1 MWRITVSHTGHIVV
15 SLNRQLPDKIRQPVE
30 AKRRVGYKIKKY
42 GLVLG
47 DVACMLI
54 SFALALLLRFEFS
67 MSRALPY
74 SHTVIGRLPGLL
86 IIRLFIYYIFGLY
99 SRLWQFA
106 SVREALVI
114 ALAGTV
120 ASILDYLFLHTL
132 QPTGFPRSIIFM
144 AWSLNIFLTG
154 GIRLFMRV
162 RREWANYVTAA
173 NQMARA
179 GLEQAASAKARKI
192 LIVGAGEAGVIV
204 ARELRSHPEV
214 GQEIVGF
221 VDDDQS
227 KQGYIVAGYRVLGTT
242 ESIPDLVASHGVEEI
257 IIAMPSVPG
266 TVVRQVVRSCDGLGV
281 KVLTI
286 PGVYELLNGKLD
298 VSRIRAIEIQDLLR
312 REEVKADL
320 EEIGRYLSGKT
331 VLVTGAGG
339 SIGTELSRQV
349 AAFNPK
355 SLILLGHGENDIF
368 EVNIEL
374 HETFSEIHTVPVI
387 ADIRNSERIDW
398 VFSSYKPDVVFHAA
412 AHKHVPL
419 MESNPEEA
427 IHNNVFGTWNV
438 ASAADRYGAERFV
451 LISTD
456 KAVNPMSVMGCSKRA
471 AELLIQA
478 LAKRSKT
485 KFMAVR
491 FGNVL
496 GSRGSVIPLFKR
508 QIKRGGPITV
518 THPDMVR
525 YFMTIPEAVQLVIQ
539 AAAMGKGGEV
549 FILDMGEPVRIVD
562 LARDL
567 VRLSGLDPDYDI
579 EIVFSGI
586 RPGEKIVEE
595 LLTAEEGTIATVH
608 QRIFMAKGE
617 PLLDDNVRRFLDRC
631 REFAEDDDEGGKA
644 FVSWIREI
652 TSRRKVSEPP
662 RPHKFQQLPQ
672 RQDSL
677 PHSP

>member
-1 MWRITVSHTGHIVV
+1 MHVANCNLICRLHSL
-15 SLNRQLPDKIRQPVE
+15 SLNRLLFERIRQPLE
-30 AKRRVGYKIKKY
+30 AKRWVGYKVKKL

-47 DVACMLI
+47 DVVCILI
-54 SFALALLLRFEFS
+54 SFALALLLRFDFS
-67 MSRALPY
+67 MSRALAY
-74 SHTVIGRLPGLL
+74 WHTVVGRLPGL
-86 IIRLFIYYIFGLY
+86 IVIRLFIYYIFGLY

-106 SVREALVI
+106 SIREALVI

-120 ASILDYLFLHTL
+120 ASVLDYLILHSL

-173 NQMARA
+173 NQIARL
-179 GLEQAASAKARKI
+179 GLEHAASVKTHKI

-204 ARELRSHPEV
+204 ARELRTHPEV

-221 VDDDQS
+221 VDDDPS
-227 KQGYIVAGYRVLGTT
+227 KQGYIAAGYRVLGTT
-242 ESIPDLVASHGVEEI
+242 ESIPDLVASHNVEEI

-286 PGVYELLNGKLD
+286 PGVYELLDGKLD

-312 REEVKADL
+312 REEVKTDL
-320 EEIGRYLSGKT
+320 EEIGKYLSGKR

-339 SIGTELSRQV
+339 SIGRELSRQV
-349 AAFNPK
+349 AGFNPK

-368 EVNIEL
+368 EVNLEL
-374 HETFSEIHTVPVI
+374 KDTFSELHTIPVI
-387 ADIRNSERIDW
+387 ADIRNRERIDW

-438 ASAADRYGAERFV
+438 ASAADRYRAERFV

-478 LAKRSKT
+478 LAKHSKT

-567 VRLSGLDPDYDI
+567 VRLSGLDPDYDV
-579 EIVFSGI
+579 EIVFTGI

-608 QRIFMAKGE
+608 RRIFVAKGE
-617 PLLDDNVRRFLDRC
+617 PLLDGNVRGFLDRC
-631 REFAEDDDEGGKA
+631 REFAEDNHDGGRA
-644 FVSWIREI
+644 FVDWIREM
-652 TSRRKVSEPP
+652 TSSGKAQEPARRYESQE
-662 RPHKFQQLPQ
+662 LPQ
-672 RQDSL
+672 PQDSL
-677 PHSP
+677 MT

>member
-1 MWRITVSHTGHIVV
+1 
-15 SLNRQLPDKIRQPVE
+15 
-30 AKRRVGYKIKKY
+30 
-42 GLVLG
+42 
-47 DVACMLI
+47 
-54 SFALALLLRFEFS
+54 
-67 MSRALPY
+67 
-74 SHTVIGRLPGLL
+74 
-86 IIRLFIYYIFGLY
+86 
-99 SRLWQFA
+99 
-106 SVREALVI
+106 
-114 ALAGTV
+114 
-120 ASILDYLFLHTL
+120 
-132 QPTGFPRSIIFM
+132 
-144 AWSLNIFLTG
+144 
-154 GIRLFMRV
+154 
-162 RREWANYVTAA
+162 
-173 NQMARA
+173 
-179 GLEQAASAKARKI
+179 
-192 LIVGAGEAGVIV
+192 
-204 ARELRSHPEV
+204 
-214 GQEIVGF
+214 
-221 VDDDQS
+221 
-227 KQGYIVAGYRVLGTT
+227 
-242 ESIPDLVASHGVEEI
+242 
-257 IIAMPSVPG
+257 MPSVPG

-508 QIKRGGPITV
+508 QIKR
-518 THPDMVR
+518 
-525 YFMTIPEAVQLVIQ
+525 
-539 AAAMGKGGEV
+539 
-549 FILDMGEPVRIVD
+549 
-562 LARDL
+562 
-567 VRLSGLDPDYDI
+567 
-579 EIVFSGI
+579 
-586 RPGEKIVEE
+586 
-595 LLTAEEGTIATVH
+595 
-608 QRIFMAKGE
+608 
-617 PLLDDNVRRFLDRC
+617 RC
-631 REFAEDDDEGGKA
+631 
-644 FVSWIREI
+644 V
-652 TSRRKVSEPP
+652 
-662 RPHKFQQLPQ
+662 
-672 RQDSL
+672 
-677 PHSP
+677 

>member
-1 MWRITVSHTGHIVV
+1 M
-15 SLNRQLPDKIRQPVE
+15 
-30 AKRRVGYKIKKY
+30 GYKVKKF

-47 DVACMLI
+47 DIVCILI
-54 SFALALLLRFEFS
+54 SFTLALLLRFDFS
-67 MSRALPY
+67 MSKALPY
-74 SHTVIGRLPGLL
+74 WYIVIGKLPGL
-86 IIRLFIYYIFGLY
+86 IAIRLFIYYAFGLY

-106 SVREALVI
+106 GVREALVI

-120 ASILDYLFLHTL
+120 ASVADYIILHTL
-132 QPTGFPRSIIFM
+132 QSVGFPRSIIFM
-144 AWSLNIFLTG
+144 AWFLNVFLTG

-162 RREWANYVTAA
+162 RREWANYVTAS
-173 NQMARA
+173 NQMAGI
-179 GLEQAASAKARKI
+179 GLEQAASRSTHKI

-204 ARELRSHPEV
+204 AKELRAHPEV

-221 VDDDQS
+221 VDDDPS
-227 KQGYIVAGYRVLGTT
+227 KQGYMAAGYRVLGTT
-242 ESIPDLVASHGVEEI
+242 ESIPDLVASHDVEEI

-266 TVVRQVVRSCDGLGV
+266 AVVRKVVRSCDGLGV

-286 PGVYELLNGKLD
+286 PGVYELLDGKLD
-298 VSRIRAIEIQDLLR
+298 ISRIRAIEIQDLLR
-312 REEVKADL
+312 RDEVKADL
-320 EEIGRYLSGKT
+320 EEIGRYLSGRK

-339 SIGTELSRQV
+339 SIGQELSRQV
-349 AAFNPK
+349 AGFNPE
-355 SLILLGHGENDIF
+355 SLILLGHGENDIY
-368 EVNIEL
+368 EINIEL
-374 HETFSEIHTVPVI
+374 KETFPNLNTIPII
-387 ADIRNSERIDW
+387 ADIRNDDRIDR
-398 VFSSYKPDVVFHAA
+398 VFSSYRPDVVFHAA

-438 ASAADRYGAERFV
+438 AGAAERYGAERFV

-456 KAVNPMSVMGCSKRA
+456 KAVNPTSVMGSSKRA
-471 AELLIQA
+471 AEMLIQA
-478 LAKRSKT
+478 LARRSKT

-539 AAAMGKGGEV
+539 AAAMGRGGEV
-549 FILDMGEPVRIVD
+549 FILDMGEPVRITD

-567 VRLSGLDPDYDI
+567 VRLSGLDPDYDV
-579 EIVFSGI
+579 EIVFTGI

-595 LLTAEEGTIATVH
+595 LLTAEEGTATTVH
-608 QRIFMAKGE
+608 ERIFVARGE
-617 PLLDDNVRRFLDRC
+617 PLLDGNVRGFLDTC
-631 REFAEDDDEGGKA
+631 RKFAEDNNEGGKA
-644 FVSWIREI
+644 FVDWIREI
-652 TSRRKVSEPP
+652 TSPGKTSKPLRRYKLQE
-662 RPHKFQQLPQ
+662 RPQP
-672 RQDSL
+672 QDSPL
-677 PHSP
+677 A

>member
-1 MWRITVSHTGHIVV
+1 M
-15 SLNRQLPDKIRQPVE
+15 
-30 AKRRVGYKIKKY
+30 GYKIKKY

-47 DVACMLI
+47 DVVCILI

-74 SHTVIGRLPGLL
+74 WYTTIGRLPGL
-86 IIRLFIYYIFGLY
+86 IVMRLVIYYIFGLY

-114 ALAGTV
+114 ALAGTS
-120 ASILDYLFLHTL
+120 ASVFDYLILHTL
-132 QPTGFPRSIIFM
+132 RPTGFPRSIIFM
-144 AWSLNIFLTG
+144 AWSLNVFLTG

-162 RREWANYVTAA
+162 RREWAGYVAAA
-173 NQMARA
+173 NQMAKA
-179 GLEQAASAKARKI
+179 GLEQAASTKTHNV
-192 LIVGAGEAGVIV
+192 LIAGAGEAGVIV
-204 ARELRSHPEV
+204 ARELRAHPEV

-221 VDDDQS
+221 VDDDPS
-227 KQGYIVAGYRVLGTT
+227 KQGYIAAGYRVLGTT
-242 ESIPDLVASHGVEEI
+242 KSIPDLVASHNVEEI

-266 TVVRQVVRSCDGLGV
+266 TVVRQIVRSCDGLGV

-286 PGVYELLNGKLD
+286 PGVYELLDGKLD

-312 REEVKADL
+312 REEVKTDL
-320 EEIGRYLSGKT
+320 EEIGKYLSGKR

-339 SIGTELSRQV
+339 SIGRELSRQV
-349 AAFNPK
+349 AGFNPK

-374 HETFSEIHTVPVI
+374 HDTFSELHTIPVI
-387 ADIRNSERIDW
+387 ADIRNSERINW

-438 ASAADRYGAERFV
+438 AYAADRYGAERFV

-456 KAVNPMSVMGCSKRA
+456 KAVNPVSVMGCSKRA

-478 LAKRSKT
+478 LAKRSRT

-508 QIKRGGPITV
+508 QIKRGGPITI

-567 VRLSGLDPDYDI
+567 IRLSGLDPDYDV
-579 EIVFSGI
+579 EIAFTGI

-595 LLTAEEGTIATVH
+595 LLTVEEGTIATVH
-608 QRIFMAKGE
+608 ERIFVAKGE
-617 PLLDDNVRRFLDRC
+617 PLLDGNVRGFLDKC
-631 REFAEDDDEGGKA
+631 REFAEDNREGGKA
-644 FVSWIREI
+644 FVHWIREM
-652 TSRRKVSEPP
+652 TSSRKTQEPA
-662 RPHKFQQLPQ
+662 RKYELQELPQ
-672 RQDSL
+672 SQDSL
-677 PHSP
+677 MT

>member
-1 MWRITVSHTGHIVV
+1 M
-15 SLNRQLPDKIRQPVE
+15 
-30 AKRRVGYKIKKY
+30 GYKVRKF
-42 GLVLG
+42 GLVFG
-47 DVACMLI
+47 DLVCILI
-54 SFALALLLRFEFS
+54 SFALALLLRFDFS

-74 SHTVIGRLPGLL
+74 WHTVTGRLPIL
-86 IIRLFIYYIFGLY
+86 IVVRLIVYYIFGLY

-120 ASILDYLFLHTL
+120 ASAFDYLILHIL
-132 QPTGFPRSIIFM
+132 RPTGFPRSIIFM

-162 RREWANYVTAA
+162 RREWVKYTAA
-173 NQMARA
+173 VNQMAGA
-179 GLEQAASAKARKI
+179 GLEQAASGKAHKI

-204 ARELRSHPEV
+204 ARELRVHPEV
-214 GQEIVGF
+214 GQDIVGF
-221 VDDDQS
+221 VDDDPS
-227 KQGYIVAGYRVLGTT
+227 KQGYLVAGWRVLGTT
-242 ESIPDLVASHGVEEI
+242 ESIPDLVASYDVEEI

-266 TVVRQVVRSCDGLGV
+266 KVIRRIVRSCDGLGV

-286 PGVYELLNGKLD
+286 PGVYEILDGKLD
-298 VSRIRAIEIQDLLR
+298 ISRIRAIEIQDLLR
-312 REEVKADL
+312 RVEVKTDL

-331 VLVTGAGG
+331 VLITGAGG
-339 SIGTELSRQV
+339 SIGRELSRQV
-349 AAFNPK
+349 AGFGPK

-374 HETFSEIHTVPVI
+374 QEAFSKLRAIPII

-398 VFSSYKPDVVFHAA
+398 VFSSHKPDVVFHTA

-419 MESNPEEA
+419 MESNPHEA
-427 IHNNVFGTWNV
+427 IHNNVFGTWNL
-438 ASAADRYGAERFV
+438 ASAAQRYGVERFV

-539 AAAMGKGGEV
+539 AAAMGQGGEV
-549 FILDMGEPVRIVD
+549 FILDMGEPVRIID

-579 EIVFSGI
+579 EIRFTGV

-595 LLTAEEGTIATVH
+595 LITAEEGTSTTAH
-608 QRIFMAKGE
+608 ERIFIARGE
-617 PLLDDNVRRFLDRC
+617 SLLDGNIQEFLDTC
-631 REFAEDDDEGGKA
+631 LGFAEDNYEGGKA
-644 FVSWIREI
+644 FVSWIREM
-652 TSRRKVSEPP
+652 TSSKKVSKPP
-662 RPHKFQQLPQ
+662 RPRKLQQMPQ
-672 RQDSL
+672 AQDSL
-677 PHSP
+677 LT